1 MQDFEV
7 GQTLQQNIIPKAV
20 LYFTGEALE
29 GGDEDEDDVSILDVT
44 AILAATGFFMVY
56 ILCSVCLYILCYVCF
71 HLDFLI
77 TEKYSK
83 LKYCEIVTH
92 SLFLYRFSLIIN

>member
-29 GGDEDEDDVSILDVT
+29 GGDEDDDDVSMLSVK
-44 AILAATGFFMVY
+44 AIFAAMGIYLWCMS
-56 ILCSVCLYILCYVCF
+56 C
-71 HLDFLI
+71 
-77 TEKYSK
+77 
-83 LKYCEIVTH
+83 IVH
-92 SLFLYRFSLIIN
+92 AYRSCVIAFI